1 MTKKQWSTACVDWRD
16 RIVNRQSLVPLAPLF
31 PDEAEAALEVFKS
44 LQVVDLAQVVD
55 PETGETRHPTF
66 GEVSEDFV
74 LDFVRAVFGAYD
86 AQNATRLIEEF
97 FLLIS
102 KKNGKSTIVAGIM
115 LTALIRNWRHSA
127 ELLIL
132 APTREVADNSF
143 KPAADMVRADPE
155 LADLLHVQ
163 DNLKQITHRL
173 TMAVLKVVSADST
186 TSAGKKAAF
195 VLVEELWLFGK
206 KANAAAMLQEATGGL
221 ISRPEGFVIYIT
233 TQSDTPPAGVFK
245 EKLDYA
251 RRVRDGEIEDPRFL
265 PVLYEFPEEMLKS
278 KAYLKP
284 ENFYVT
290 NPNMGRS
297 VRKEWLER
305 KLAAV
310 ISGQDDEG
318 DTIQTFLAKHLN
330 IQIGLNLRAD
340 RWAGAD
346 YWSEASLDLTLE
358 SLLDRSEVVT
368 IGIDGGG
375 LDDLFGLAVLG
386 REKGTRH
393 WLCWTKA
400 WAHDDVLA
408 RRKDIA
414 PALRD
419 FAAEGDLVICSD
431 PMAMIREAAEL
442 VVFVAETGLL
452 PDACGIGLDP
462 MGIAA
467 LVDELS
473 FRGIEGDVLSA
484 IRQGAALSPASWGIE
499 VKLKNKT
506 FLHSGSRMMNWCVG
520 NAKTEVRGGAVLI
533 TKQTAGRAKI
543 DPLVAVFNAVILM
556 SRNPEARNGLSVFE
570 ALAAKLGADESAAE
584 AGESVENAESEAE
597 ILANPR
603 HPRWQEL
610 RERYET
616 RLAAASSDW

>member
-1 MTKKQWSTACVDWRD
+1 MQWSTACVDWRE
-16 RIVNRQSLVPLAPLF
+16 RIVQRRSLIPLDPLF

-55 PETGETRHPTF
+55 PETGEVRHPTF

-86 AQNATRLIEEF
+86 AENATRLIEEF

-143 KPAADMVRADPE
+143 KPAADMVRADDD
-155 LADLLHVQ
+155 LVDLLHVQ

-173 TMAVLKVVSADST
+173 TAAVLKVVSADST

-206 KANAAAMLQEATGGL
+206 KANAGAMLQEATGGL

-265 PVLYEFPEEMLKS
+265 PVLYEYPEKMIKS

-290 NPNMGRS
+290 NPNIGKS
-297 VRKEWLER
+297 VRKDWLER
-305 KLAAV
+305 KLGAV
-310 ISGQDDEG
+310 ISGQDEEG

-330 IQIGLNLRAD
+330 VEIGMNLRANRWPGAD
-340 RWAGAD
+340 LWAGAAD
-346 YWSEASLDLTLE
+346 IQLAALPHFDALEALLERSEAA
-358 SLLDRSEVVT
+358 VV
-368 IGIDGGG
+368 GVDGGG
-375 LDDLFGLAVLG
+375 LDDLFGLTIVG
-386 REKGTRH
+386 REPIEIMVRVVINDVPMMKSMKRWLSWSHAWCDRSVLTRRKAIASKLTDLASEGYLTITDDALEDLASIVEIIKGVKDRG
-393 WLCWTKA
+393 
-400 WAHDDVLA
+400 VLA
-408 RRKDIA
+408 GVAVDPAGLGEIIEALAVPEVDITQ
-414 PALRD
+414 D
-419 FAAEGDLVICSD
+419 N
-431 PMAMIREAAEL
+431 
-442 VVFVAETGLL
+442 GLL
-452 PDACGIGLDP
+452 FGVPQGYAMMNAIKTAERRLKSGMLKHTGGPL
-462 MGIAA
+462 MGWCVSN
-467 LVDELS
+467 LK
-473 FRGIEGDVLSA
+473 IEPTATA
-484 IRQGAALSPASWGIE
+484 IRA
-499 VKLKNKT
+499 
-506 FLHSGSRMMNWCVG
+506 
-520 NAKTEVRGGAVLI
+520 
-533 TKQTAGRAKI
+533 TKQSAGDAKI
-543 DPLVAVFNAVILM
+543 DPVMALFDAVTVM
-556 SRNPEARNGLSVFE
+556 SRNPEAFTTPTSPWDDPSYS
-570 ALAAKLGADESAAE
+570 LASA
-584 AGESVENAESEAE
+584 
-597 ILANPR
+597 
-603 HPRWQEL
+603 
-610 RERYET
+610 
-616 RLAAASSDW
+616 

>member
-1 MTKKQWSTACVDWRD
+1 MQWSTACTDWRD
-16 RIVNRQSLVPLAPLF
+16 RIVQRQSLIPFAPLF

-44 LQVVDLAQVVD
+44 LQVVDLAQIED
-55 PETGETRHPTF
+55 PETGEIRHPTF

-86 AQNATRLIEEF
+86 AGNATRLIEEF

-115 LTALIRNWRHSA
+115 LTALLRNWRHSA

-155 LADLLHVQ
+155 LVDLLHVQ

-206 KANAAAMLQEATGGL
+206 KANAGAMLQEATGGL

-251 RRVRDGEIEDPRFL
+251 RRVRDGEIDDPRFL
-265 PVLYEFPEEMLKS
+265 PVLYEFPEEMIKS
-278 KAYLKP
+278 KAYQRP

-310 ISGQDDEG
+310 ISGQDEEG

-330 IQIGLNLRAD
+330 VEIGMNLRAN
-340 RWAGAD
+340 RWPGAD
-346 YWSEASLDLTLE
+346 LWGGRADEKITLE
-358 SLLDRSEVVT
+358 YLLASCDVIVP
-368 IGIDGGG
+368 GLDGGG
-375 LDDLFGLAVLG
+375 LDDLFGLCVVG
-386 REKGTRH
+386 RHKKTRA
-393 WLCWTKA
+393 WLCWVHA
-400 WAHDDVLA
+400 WCHKGVLQ
-408 RRKDIA
+408 RRKTIATKLQDLADAEELTIVDDELEDIS
-414 PALRD
+414 
-419 FAAEGDLVICSD
+419 EIIGVIAQIKD
-431 PMAMIREAAEL
+431 A
-442 VVFVAETGLL
+442 GLL
-452 PDACGIGLDP
+452 ACVAVDPAGLGEMVEALDEIGITQEEGLLIGVP
-462 MGIAA
+462 QGYQLMN
-467 LVDELS
+467 
-473 FRGIEGDVLSA
+473 A
-484 IRQGAALSPASWGIE
+484 IKTAER
-499 VKLKNKT
+499 KLANGT
-506 FLHSGSRMMNWCVG
+506 LRHSGSGLMDWCVS
-520 NAKTEVRGGAVLI
+520 NLKIEPTATAIRA
-533 TKQTAGRAKI
+533 TKQNAGDAKI
-543 DPLVAVFNAVILM
+543 DPVMALFNAVTVM
-556 SRNPEARNGLSVFE
+556 SRNPEPKRKPQFQMLVVG
-570 ALAAKLGADESAAE
+570 G
-584 AGESVENAESEAE
+584 
-597 ILANPR
+597 R
-603 HPRWQEL
+603 
-610 RERYET
+610 
-616 RLAAASSDW
+616 

>member
-1 MTKKQWSTACVDWRD
+1 MEWSTACVDWRQ
-16 RIVNRQSLVPLAPLF
+16 RIVQRRSLIPFGPLF
-31 PDEAEAALEVFKS
+31 PDEAEAALAVFKS
-44 LQVVDLAQVVD
+44 LQVVDLAQIAD
-55 PETGETRHPTF
+55 PETGEVRHPTF

-86 AQNATRLIEEF
+86 TDNASRLIEEF

-143 KPAADMVRADPE
+143 KPAADMVRADPD
-155 LADLLHVQ
+155 LVDLLHVQ

-206 KANAAAMLQEATGGL
+206 KANAGAMLQEATGGL

-251 RRVRDGEIEDPRFL
+251 RRVRDGEIDDPRFL
-265 PVLYEFPEEMLKS
+265 PVLYEFPEEMIKT
-278 KAYLKP
+278 KAYQRP

-310 ISGQDDEG
+310 IGGEDEEG

-330 IQIGLNLRAD
+330 VEIGMNLRANRWPGAELWD
-340 RWAGAD
+340 RRANTAI
-346 YWSEASLDLTLE
+346 TLE
-358 SLLDRSEVVT
+358 YLIANCDVVVP
-368 IGIDGGG
+368 GLDGGG
-375 LDDLFGLAVLG
+375 LDDLFGLAVVG
-386 REKGTRH
+386 RHKKTRE
-393 WLCWTKA
+393 WLCWVHGWCHKG
-400 WAHDDVLA
+400 VLK
-408 RRKDIA
+408 RRKTIA
-414 PALRD
+414 TKLED
-419 FAAEGDLVICSD
+419 LAAAGDLTIVD
-431 PMAMIREAAEL
+431 DEL
-442 VVFVAETGLL
+442 ADISSIISIISQIKDAGLL
-452 PDACGIGLDP
+452 ACVAVDPAGLGEMVEALDEIGVTQEEGLLIGVP
-462 MGIAA
+462 QGYQLMNAIKTAERKLANGTLRHAGSA
-467 LVDELS
+467 LM
-473 FRGIEGDVLSA
+473 
-484 IRQGAALSPASWGIE
+484 
-499 VKLKNKT
+499 K
-506 FLHSGSRMMNWCVG
+506 WCVG
-520 NAKTEVRGGAVLI
+520 NLKIEPTATAIRA
-533 TKQTAGRAKI
+533 TKQNAGDAKI
-543 DPLVAVFNAVILM
+543 DPVMALFNAVTVM
-556 SRNPEARNGLSVFE
+556 SRNPEPKRKPQFQMLVVG
-570 ALAAKLGADESAAE
+570 
-584 AGESVENAESEAE
+584 
-597 ILANPR
+597 R
-603 HPRWQEL
+603 
-610 RERYET
+610 
-616 RLAAASSDW
+616 